1 MTQKP
6 RSATRW
12 QAPANLAEKART
24 PEKLTAGV
32 PLAKMIRRKLAK
44 VPELVMLTAS
54 RSLVA
59 EKFRRLKTTLEK
71 QGEGSPQAI
80 VVTSSTPNEGKS
92 FVSTNLALAFAAE
105 RRGEVLLVDAD
116 LRRPSIHNWL
126 TPPPQLG
133 LSDILEGRTE
143 LDHALLSLENSPL
156 KVLPA
161 GTLPREPAE
170 LLSSD
175 TARELFSIL
184 RQQFRRII
192 VDTPPV
198 VPFSDAD
205 IIGSLCDGSVLVARS
220 GQTEKAAYQQAQSLM
235 TSSRVLGLVLND
247 IAFALADW
255 NLRSRKYYNAYYEET
270 RKK

>member
-24 PEKLTAGV
+24 PEKLAAGV
-32 PLAKMIRRKLAK
+32 PLVQLIKRKLAAA
-44 VPELVMLTAS
+44 PELVMLTDS
-54 RSLVA
+54 RSLAA
-59 EKFRRLKTTLEK
+59 EKFRRLKTILEK
-71 QGEGSPQAI
+71 QGEDSPQAI
-80 VVTSSTPNEGKS
+80 VVTSSTPDEGKS
-92 FVSTNLALAFAAE
+92 FVSMNLALAFAAE
-105 RRGEVLLVDAD
+105 RRGEVLLIDAD

-126 TPPPQLG
+126 SPAPKLG
-133 LSDILEGRTE
+133 LSDILEERVE

-156 KVLPA
+156 KILPA
-161 GTLPREPAE
+161 GSVPREPAE

-175 TARELFSIL
+175 TASGLFSSL
-184 RQQFRRII
+184 RQQFQRII
-192 VDTPPV
+192 VDTPPI

-205 IIGSLCDGSVLVARS
+205 IIDSLCDGSLLVVRS
-220 GQTEKAAYQQAQSLM
+220 GQTERAAYRQAQSLM
-235 TSSRVLGLVLND
+235 NSSRILGMVLND
-247 IAFALADW
+247 VSFTLADW

>member
-12 QAPANLAEKART
+12 QAPANPAEKART
-24 PEKLTAGV
+24 PEKLAAGV
-32 PLAKMIRRKLAK
+32 PLVQVIKRKLAAA
-44 VPELVMLTAS
+44 PELVMLTDS
-54 RSLVA
+54 RSLAA
-59 EKFRRLKTTLEK
+59 EKFRRLKTILEK
-71 QGEGSPQAI
+71 QGEDSPQAI

-92 FVSTNLALAFAAE
+92 FVSMNLALAFAAE
-105 RRGEVLLVDAD
+105 RRGEVLLIDAD

-126 TPPPQLG
+126 SPAPKLG
-133 LSDILEGRTE
+133 LSDILEERVE

-156 KVLPA
+156 KILPA
-161 GTLPREPAE
+161 GSVPREPAE

-175 TARELFSIL
+175 TASGLFSSL
-184 RQQFRRII
+184 RQQFQRII
-192 VDTPPV
+192 VDTPPI

-205 IIGSLCDGSVLVARS
+205 IVDSLCDGSLLVVRS
-220 GQTEKAAYQQAQSLM
+220 GQTERAAYRQAQSLM
-235 TSSRVLGLVLND
+235 NSSRMLGMVLND
-247 IAFALADW
+247 VSFTLADW